1 MQKKE
6 KEPPAE
12 KPRGAEKPDK
22 DTERLE
28 RERLK
33 KINKLPDYEALF
45 REDGRGKRGGGGFL
59 KKIFRRDWG
68 RLVYSSLI
76 YILKAAPLWVMPLVT
91 GDVIDMITLR
101 PEGFILRILIDA
113 AIFAVMLIQ
122 NVPTHMWNASIND
135 KMIRNTSAGI
145 KSSVIRK
152 LQRLSITYHK
162 EMEGGKIQSKFLRDI
177 DSVDMY
183 YRNVVQVVIPNVIGA
198 VISVGIALCKS
209 PLVTIFFVA
218 IVPLNVINTML
229 FRKKMRVTN
238 SAFRQE
244 NEKMSS
250 KLMTMLQ
257 MLTLTKSHGL
267 ETVETVE
274 MQKRID
280 SVTQAGLKLDKTNAY
295 FGSLTWVIS
304 NLLSGLC
311 LFFCVFLAIKN
322 IISVGE
328 VMLFQSL
335 FGSING
341 SVLTLINAYP
351 ALMSGRES
359 VGSLSEIMR
368 AEDMEAS
375 GGNRVLPAIDG
386 QVDFDNVSYRYPD
399 GDKDV
404 IKDFNLHVSSGECIA
419 VVGSSGSGKST
430 IINLLIG
437 LLEPTQGHILVDGVP
452 LDEISRQTYRHFI
465 SVVPQNSILFS
476 GTIRENITY
485 GLNNYSEEELQ
496 KAVADADISE
506 FLPSLP
512 GGLDAQVGEH
522 GDKLSGGQ
530 KQRICIARA
539 LIRNPRIL
547 IMDEATSALD
557 NVAEYHVQ
565 KAVNRLVKARTT
577 FIVAH
582 RLSTIRNADRIVVME
597 NGIAVEIG
605 SYEELMQRGG
615 RFCELERLSRIR
627 EESVSEG

>member
-122 NVPTHMWNASIND
+122 NVPTHMWYASITN
-135 KMIRNTSAGI
+135 KMIRNTTAGI

-198 VISVGIALCKS
+198 VISVGIALYKS
-209 PLVTIFFVA
+209 SLVTLFFVA
-218 IVPLNVINTML
+218 IVPLNVINAMV

-250 KLMTMLQ
+250 KLTTMLQ

-274 MQKRID
+274 VQKRID

-539 LIRNPRIL
+539 LISNPRIL

-627 EESVSEG
+627 EESISDG

>member
-12 KPRGAEKPDK
+12 KPRGEEKLDK

-33 KINKLPDYEALF
+33 KINKIPDYEALF
-45 REDGRGKRGGGGFL
+45 REDGGGKRGGGGFL
-59 KKIFRRDWG
+59 KKIFRKDRG

-76 YILKAAPLWVMPLVT
+76 YILKASPVWIMPLVT

-101 PEGFILRILIDA
+101 PEGFVFRILIDA
-113 AIFAVMLIQ
+113 VIFAVMLIQ
-122 NVPTHMWNASIND
+122 NIPTHMWNASIND
-135 KMIRNTSAGI
+135 KMLRNTSAGI

-183 YRNVVQVVIPNVIGA
+183 YRNIVQVVIPNVIGA
-198 VISVGIALCKS
+198 VISVGIALYKS

-229 FRKKMRVTN
+229 FSKKMRVTN

-304 NLLSGLC
+304 NLLSGVC
-311 LFFCVFLAIKN
+311 LFFCVFLAIKD
-322 IISVGE
+322 IISIGE
-328 VMLFQSL
+328 VTLFQSL

-351 ALMSGRES
+351 ALASGREA

-368 AEDMEAS
+368 AEDMESA

-496 KAVADADISE
+496 KAVVDADISE

-605 SYEELMQRGG
+605 SYEELMQKGG

-627 EESVSEG
+627 EESISDG